1 MQKILSFDF
10 VKLFMALLIVAIH
23 VYPFS
28 SVSSELDFFFTHVF
42 CRIGVPFFL
51 MTTGYF
57 VLSRAMKD
65 RSVLKKYTIKPT
77 LMRKIINK
85 CKDNMRKLVYK

>member
-10 VKLFMALLIVAIH
+10 MKLFMALLIVAIH

-42 CRIGVPFFL
+42 CRFGVPFSL
-51 MTTGYF
+51 VATGYL
-57 VLSRAMKD
+57 VLSRAVKD
-65 RSVLKKYTIKPT
+65 RCVVKK
-77 LMRKIINK
+77 
-85 CKDNMRKLVYK
+85 